1 MRDLLGFPLV
11 ASEHG
16 GAMTNFILGVHAIM
30 LVVFFAWGLWFV
42 TALIRFRATRNP
54 HADHRGLRT
63 RLPYAAAAALALTE
77 AALLFGVSLPFW
89 HKTIAAAPDPARE
102 DVYVVRV
109 IGQQFQWNVHYPG
122 ADGVFGRTS
131 PALVDDVLNPL
142 GLDNDDPA
150 SADDIT
156 TLNQLH
162 LPIGKIAL
170 IYLGSKDVI
179 HSFFLPEFR
188 VKQDAIP
195 GMRVPVYFT
204 PTMTSEEFRAKIGN
218 PAREFEIAC
227 AQLCGINHYTMRGF
241 VTIETQE
248 QLDAWYA
255 AQLEQKKEY
264 AADDWWVEA
273 APETLPPTPAPAPE
287 PQQP

>member
-1 MRDLLGFPLV
+1 MNQWLGFPLV
-11 ASEHG
+11 ASGHG
-16 GAMTNFILGVHAIM
+16 GAMDTFILGVHAVM
-30 LVVFFAWGLWFV
+30 LAVFLGWGTWFAVSLF
-42 TALIRFRATRNP
+42 RFRRTKNP
-54 HADHRGLRT
+54 RADYRGLRT
-63 RLPYAAAAALALTE
+63 RLPFVFAGALALTE
-77 AALLFGVSLPFW
+77 GILLFGFSLPFW
-89 HKTIAAAPDPARE
+89 HETIAAAPDPARE
-102 DVYVVRV
+102 DVFVVRV

-122 ADGVFGRTS
+122 TDGVFGRTD

-162 LPIGKIAL
+162 LPIEKTPM

-195 GMRVPVYFT
+195 GMRVPVSFK
-204 PTMTSEEFRAKIGN
+204 PTMTSEEFRERTGD
-218 PAREFEIAC
+218 PARDFEIAC

-241 VTIETQE
+241 VTVETQAQFE
-248 QLDAWYA
+248 AWYA
-255 AQLEQKKEY
+255 AQLEQKKQFAE
-264 AADDWWVEA
+264 DDWWLEAEPETPA
-273 APETLPPTPAPAPE
+273 APEAP
-287 PQQP
+287 

>member
-1 MRDLLGFPLV
+1 MSEWLGFPLV
-11 ASEHG
+11 ASDHG
-16 GAMTNFILGVHAIM
+16 GAMTNFILGVHAVM
-30 LVVFFAWGLWFV
+30 LIVFLGWGAWFV
-42 TALIRFRATRNP
+42 TALIRFRAKRNP
-54 HADHRGLRT
+54 RADHRGLRT
-63 RLPYAAAAALALTE
+63 RLPYAAAGALALTE
-77 AALLFGVSLPFW
+77 GALLFGISIPFW
-89 HKTIAAAPDPARE
+89 HDEIAAVPDPARE
-102 DVYVVRV
+102 DVFVVRV

-131 PALVDDVLNPL
+131 PTLVDDVLNPL

-162 LPIGKIAL
+162 LPIEKTAL

-195 GMRVPVYFT
+195 GMRVPVSFQ
-204 PTMTSEEFRAKIGN
+204 PTMTSEQFREKTGDS
-218 PAREFEIAC
+218 AREFEIAC

-241 VTIETQE
+241 VTVETQE

-255 AQLEQKKEY
+255 AQLEQKKLY
-264 AADDWWVEA
+264 AEDDWWMEAEPETPA
-273 APETLPPTPAPAPE
+273 APQNP
-287 PQQP
+287 